1 MRGQRSSKMLVKLSL
16 LAILR
21 LAALAASDE
30 PTLATEEAELK
41 GLSGILSQ
49 IDSDVLEQQLNHVR
63 AAKNMGLA
71 AGPLSAESAEAHAAE
86 CVGGLQLAVD
96 IDKQSKD
103 LPGRPAHCW
112 PADGILHNPS
122 VKLLAAADA
131 EATEITV
138 LAVDGCTGLGWQD
151 GHGRTIDETPKPSA
165 DDPKPKKVKRTANAG
180 IKLKVWRAGRSD
192 GQQQLYMDCG

>member
-103 LPGRPAHCW
+103 LPA
-112 PADGILHNPS
+112 PS
-122 VKLLAAADA
+122 R
-131 EATEITV
+131 
-138 LAVDGCTGLGWQD
+138 TGGAS
-151 GHGRTIDETPKPSA
+151 GSSNT
-165 DDPKPKKVKRTANAG
+165 
-180 IKLKVWRAGRSD
+180 
-192 GQQQLYMDCG
+192 